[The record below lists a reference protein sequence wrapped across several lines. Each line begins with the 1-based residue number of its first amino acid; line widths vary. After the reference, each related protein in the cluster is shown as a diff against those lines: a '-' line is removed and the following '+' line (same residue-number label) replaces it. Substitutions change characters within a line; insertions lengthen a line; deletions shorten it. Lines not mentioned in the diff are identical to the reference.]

1 MYKKVLKC
9 FSFWTICVSEN
20 QVGQCDEAFPSSNNL
35 IGEKKEK
42 EEEGRNT
49 LKGKKRKGEQRENE
63 EKSG

>member
-1 MYKKVLKC
+1 MLKC

-49 LKGKKRKGEQRENE
+49 LKGKKGKESRGKMRK
-63 EKSG
+63 KVDS